1 MRKILVFGLLSCGV
15 ASMLCAAQRGAMA
28 PSMAAP
34 AMRSM
39 PAAPAAGGHA
49 VPMHSPTV
57 VHPGTHP
64 VNPGMTPVL
73 SQRPTNHNGHNTGFH
88 NGQGRNGNPRQTGR
102 TVRDNFCSTQPLNN
116 FGANPAPGLGFDYPH
131 FFAVHPTWNVCSQ
144 FSGSVVP
151 WYGGY
156 GGGYYPYPYTAQ
168 ETEQE
173 NTSNEQPDS
182 NHVVYVPVPAPPA
195 APSSPSSTYAPT
207 EPVSEFVFVKHD
219 GSTFSAVAYSWT
231 KDKLQYVT
239 KEGMRRSTGIDT
251 LDLAATE
258 RMNEERGNTVNLPKA
273 LASSVALSIEPAPLR

>member
-39 PAAPAAGGHA
+39 PAAPASGGHA

-57 VHPGTHP
+57 VHPGAHP
-64 VNPGMTPVL
+64 VNRGMPPIV
-73 SQRPTNHNGHNTGFH
+73 SQRPPNHNGHNTGFH
-88 NGQGRNGNPRQTGR
+88 NGNPRNTGR

-116 FGANPAPGLGFDYPH
+116 FGANPAPGFGFDYPH

-156 GGGYYPYPYTAQ
+156 GGGYYPYPAPSQ
-168 ETEQE
+168 EAEQE
-173 NTSNEQPDS
+173 STSNEQPES
-182 NHVVYVPVPAPPA
+182 NRVVYVPVPPA
-195 APSSPSSTYAPT
+195 APSSPSSTYTPT
-207 EPVSEFVFVKHD
+207 EPVAEFVFVKHD

>member
-1 MRKILVFGLLSCGV
+1 MRKVLVFGLLSLGV
-15 ASMLCAAQRGAMA
+15 ATLVSAAQRG
-28 PSMAAP
+28 PGVPAP
-34 AMRSM
+34 AMHAM
-39 PAAPAAGGHA
+39 PAAPMAGGHA

-88 NGQGRNGNPRQTGR
+88 NGQGFHNNGNPSKTAR

-116 FGANPAPGLGFDYPH
+116 FGANPTPGFGFDYEH
-131 FFAVHPTWNVCSQ
+131 FFAVHPTWNTCSQ

-151 WYGGY
+151 WYGY

-173 NTSNEQPDS
+173 NTSNEQPES
-182 NHVVYVPVPAPPA
+182 NRVVYVPAPPA
-195 APSSPSSTYAPT
+195 APSSPSSTYTPT
-207 EPVSEFVFVKHD
+207 EPVAEFVFVKHD
-219 GSTFSAVAYSWT
+219 GSTFFAVAYSWN

-239 KEGMRRSTGIDT
+239 KEGLRRTTGIDT

-258 RMNEERGNTVNLPKA
+258 RMNEERGNIVNLPKP
-273 LASSVALSIEPAPLR
+273 LASSVALSIEAAPLR